1 MLPVLYQLFPNDFH
15 RLVEVFGG
23 GAAVIFGREPGRCE
37 EIYNDYNSNL
47 VTLFWCVKNRPLALM
62 TELNFLP
69 LNSRQEF
76 EVLRKFLREEEFTD
90 AYLREELELCE
101 RFFLPPEREELRE
114 ILLKKA
120 EMSDVRRAAAFY
132 KVIRYSYAGSGTSF
146 GGKPVDI
153 RRGLHQIWEC
163 SRRLAEVVI
172 EHQSYE
178 ALIPRFNDPATLLY
192 VDPPYYQAEC
202 YEVSFGLRDH
212 YRLREL
218 IGQTKSRVVLSY
230 NDCPFIRDLYR
241 DFWVVAVRRNNPM
254 ANRYT
259 PGSEYGELVILNY
272 DPRDHPKDRQMTL
285 FAEPEPLLELE
296 YTLVCEGGKT
306 NEESEKTKRPASPQ
320 PFSEGH
326 GTGPGEKPAGS
337 SLSRR
342 DPAHP
347 EISQPTGA

>member
-37 EIYNDYNSNL
+37 EIYNDYNGNL

-114 ILLKKA
+114 IILKKA

-254 ANRYT
+254 AKVLVLSPDILRGGCWSRGNQLWLALDGSGCSPGASDKPVRCVCLWDDEIANRNR
-259 PGSEYGELVILNY
+259 SEFIGVLKEEYLPNWAREKLEQLR
-272 DPRDHPKDRQMTL
+272 PSAQ
-285 FAEPEPLLELE
+285 EPQL
-296 YTLVCEGGKT
+296 
-306 NEESEKTKRPASPQ
+306 
-320 PFSEGH
+320 
-326 GTGPGEKPAGS
+326 
-337 SLSRR
+337 SL
-342 DPAHP
+342 
-347 EISQPTGA
+347 